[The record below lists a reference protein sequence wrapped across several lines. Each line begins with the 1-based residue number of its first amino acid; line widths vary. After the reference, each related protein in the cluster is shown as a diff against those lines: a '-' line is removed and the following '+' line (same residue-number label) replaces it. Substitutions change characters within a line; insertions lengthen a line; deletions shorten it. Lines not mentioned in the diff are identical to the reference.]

1 MLTTKTI
8 LGAGWTVSSR
18 MAGRLL
24 DFVTILILAR
34 TLTPAD
40 FGLTALALTLTVV
53 VDTVLQVPLVQALT
67 RLKCVDKSH
76 LDTAFTLGVLRG
88 LFFSFIVFVAAWPF
102 AHIYNDERLVTLVTV
117 LAIGPMARSLYSPG
131 MVTYFRE
138 MSFRQV
144 FIAELLGK
152 IIASIVAISVVYLGG
167 GYWAIAASSVS
178 TPVAIT
184 FLSYLIGPYRPALS
198 LSKFSEF
205 STFLGWFSTAQIIS
219 TVSWQFDR
227 ILLGYSI
234 SKSDLGQFTMA
245 SDLGDMT
252 TQSLIG
258 PAMTP
263 VMAAFSR
270 ISDDRE
276 RLRNAYLKASRFTML
291 LAAPTC
297 IGMSLTSDLIVHVLL
312 GAKWNEAAIY
322 LQWLA
327 LSVVLIAFYQPV
339 QALALAI
346 NRTDVIFRLNLAEAC
361 SRIVLVSLG
370 VYFYSLMGVVV
381 ARLAMSLIWFVL
393 SLLTARYLIGT
404 KLASEIGNL
413 WKVAAACSAM
423 AVLVLMLRHQ
433 LAGAELNLTIELI
446 VTAAFGA
453 VVYAATLFALGVRF
467 KNFLEVG

>member
-1 MLTTKTI
+1 
-8 LGAGWTVSSR
+8 
-18 MAGRLL
+18 
-24 DFVTILILAR
+24 
-34 TLTPAD
+34 
-40 FGLTALALTLTVV
+40 
-53 VDTVLQVPLVQALT
+53 
-67 RLKCVDKSH
+67 
-76 LDTAFTLGVLRG
+76 
-88 LFFSFIVFVAAWPF
+88 
-102 AHIYNDERLVTLVTV
+102 
-117 LAIGPMARSLYSPG
+117 
-131 MVTYFRE
+131 
-138 MSFRQV
+138 
-144 FIAELLGK
+144 
-152 IIASIVAISVVYLGG
+152 
-167 GYWAIAASSVS
+167 
-178 TPVAIT
+178 
-184 FLSYLIGPYRPALS
+184 
-198 LSKFSEF
+198 
-205 STFLGWFSTAQIIS
+205 
-219 TVSWQFDR
+219 VSWQFDR